1 MGVLTPHVRMVR
13 GSSDRGVRRHSRL
26 VLVLLVLG
34 ADGTVQLLHEFKCGA
49 IARRDPI
56 NPRF

>member
-13 GSSDRGVRRHSRL
+13 GSSDRGVRRHSR
-26 VLVLLVLG
+26 LVLLVLG

-49 IARRDPI
+49 IARRDPN
-56 NPRF
+56 NPWL